1 MFLHLGARIELGF
14 DAQGGQPLVRYML
27 HCARRR
33 KTHPDMHSQ
42 LYAFPS
48 ERFDARRV
56 PDLLGHFRM
65 SAPLEMGGA
74 RYPPTSLYV
83 DFWFGHA
90 ALYCSS

>member
-1 MFLHLGARIELGF
+1 MLNGTSYLSKQCRTARAAFNL
-14 DAQGGQPLVRYML
+14 QPE
-27 HCARRR
+27 A
-33 KTHPDMHSQ
+33 HSQ
-42 LYAFPS
+42 LYALPS

-56 PDLLGHFRM
+56 FDFLRRYRM